1 MAQTRKLQS
10 PIPGILY
17 GTSYWN
23 EIINFE
29 ALVRHG
35 MIERKDLELFR
46 YADDPATALALLQST
61 LQAQTDEAS
70 PCFAHSRT
78 RESHER

>member
-1 MAQTRKLQS
+1 M
-10 PIPGILY
+10 ILY
-17 GTSYWN
+17 GKSYWS

-35 MIERKDLELFR
+35 MIERNDLGLFQ
-46 YADDPATALALLQST
+46 YADDPASALALLQST
-61 LQAQTDEAS
+61 LQAGPDEAS

-78 RESHER
+78 RESKDR